1 MLHIICLHLC
11 CLSKTGNISFNLLSN
26 HMKSIRKQTVS
37 KFPPEVSRAVGVGG
51 LLPRASVLSTSTPVF
66 FRPLDFTN

>member
-1 MLHIICLHLC
+1 
-11 CLSKTGNISFNLLSN
+11 
-26 HMKSIRKQTVS
+26 MKSIRKQTVS